1 MKLLSFSLILFLS
14 LLVAC
19 GEKPH
24 PTEAP
29 SPPAPVSVQASPLAS
44 VEWPM
49 THEAIGTVRAR
60 TASAISSKVMA
71 YVRKVKVETGH
82 RVRRGQLL
90 VSLDARDL
98 DTQYRRAEAAR
109 NEAVSAKP
117 ELENA
122 VAAAKANLELAEVT
136 FHRMKDLFEKK
147 SVSNQEFD
155 EASTKRK
162 AAEANY
168 KMALSKREQLASKI
182 AQAQEAYKVAEIT
195 RGYAEITAPFA
206 GTITKKHVEPG
217 ILATPGTPLL
227 TLERGGAYRLE
238 ASVEESR
245 LPQIR
250 VGQRVWVVLEALN
263 RTLEARVS
271 ELVPAVDPASRT
283 YTVKINLPSL
293 PQVRSGMFGRAA
305 FDLGTRSVLAVPTGA
320 VIERGQL
327 QSVLVA
333 EEGVAKT
340 RLVTLGQTF
349 QDQREVLSGL
359 SPGERLIFPIPAG
372 LSDGAT
378 VEVRP

>member
-1 MKLLSFSLILFLS
+1 
-14 LLVAC
+14 
-19 GEKPH
+19 
-24 PTEAP
+24 
-29 SPPAPVSVQASPLAS
+29 
-44 VEWPM
+44 
-49 THEAIGTVRAR
+49 
-60 TASAISSKVMA
+60 
-71 YVRKVKVETGH
+71 
-82 RVRRGQLL
+82 
-90 VSLDARDL
+90 
-98 DTQYRRAEAAR
+98 
-109 NEAVSAKP
+109 
-117 ELENA
+117 
-122 VAAAKANLELAEVT
+122 
-136 FHRMKDLFEKK
+136 
-147 SVSNQEFD
+147 
-155 EASTKRK
+155 
-162 AAEANY
+162 
-168 KMALSKREQLASKI
+168 
-182 AQAQEAYKVAEIT
+182 
-195 RGYAEITAPFA
+195 
-206 GTITKKHVEPG
+206 
-217 ILATPGTPLL
+217 L

-245 LPQIR
+245 LLQIR

-263 RTLEARVS
+263 QTLEARVS

-305 FDLGTRSVLAVPTGA
+305 FDLGTRSVLAVPAGA
-320 VIERGQL
+320 VIERGQI